1 MIIIPERILCDS
13 ICHTKERDAR
23 ECASAKLDMRF
34 SAIEISWATAGLP
47 ETSLTALLKDILSQY
62 T

>member
-1 MIIIPERILCDS
+1 M
-13 ICHTKERDAR
+13 ERDAG
-23 ECASAKLDMRF
+23 EYASAKLDMRF
-34 SAIEISWATAGLP
+34 SAIEISWAIAGLS